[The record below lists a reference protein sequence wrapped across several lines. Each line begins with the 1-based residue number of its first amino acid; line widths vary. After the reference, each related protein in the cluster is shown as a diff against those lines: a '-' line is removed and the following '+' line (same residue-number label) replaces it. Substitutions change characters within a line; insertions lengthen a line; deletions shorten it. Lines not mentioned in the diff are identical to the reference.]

1 MLNISIM
8 RQHFQ
13 NMTTYETN
21 KTKKMEE
28 HLSCFT
34 TFTLYSIKFSSRNL
48 TLKCQYSKDYI
59 LDPQLHQKKKLW
71 AAKAECSETLQL
83 AAVGDHHFPL
93 ARAVGRA
100 EALDLAHDVHALHHG
115 AEDHVLVVQPGGFD
129 GADEELR
136 PVGVGAGVG
145 HGQDAGAGVLQ
156 SEVLVLEFVAVDGLA
171 ARAVAGGEVAALAHE
186 VGDHAVEARAL
197 VAEALLARA
206 QRPEVLGRLGDHVG
220 AELKGGEG
228 ERELGALR
236 GKSSG
241 KKKS

>member
-1 MLNISIM
+1 MPIQQRLYPGSSI
-8 RQHFQ
+8 
-13 NMTTYETN
+13 TSE
-21 KTKKMEE
+21 
-28 HLSCFT
+28 
-34 TFTLYSIKFSSRNL
+34 
-48 TLKCQYSKDYI
+48 
-59 LDPQLHQKKKLW
+59 KKLW

-236 GKSSG
+236 GKWSG